1 MIISN
6 QTVTNIS
13 EFIVN
18 GFSGIQDQRSQNI
31 LFAFFLITYVL
42 TLFGNVSILIVIKFD
57 KSLHTPMYTLI
68 GALAFLDLCIP
79 SVTVPK
85 ILTNLMFRTKSI
97 EFGACFTQ
105 MVFYLGVGSTES
117 FLLMVMAYDR
127 YVAVCDPLHYSTI
140 MIFVFIT
147 YRIQGFSDDVRIMAA
162 VLQNVIPP
170 LVNPI
175 IYCLKTRD
183 IRKSF
188 LKFIRKQ
195 VSVEALLTGF

>member
-1 MIISN
+1 
-6 QTVTNIS
+6 
-13 EFIVN
+13 
-18 GFSGIQDQRSQNI
+18 
-31 LFAFFLITYVL
+31 
-42 TLFGNVSILIVIKFD
+42 
-57 KSLHTPMYTLI
+57 
-68 GALAFLDLCIP
+68 
-79 SVTVPK
+79 
-85 ILTNLMFRTKSI
+85 
-97 EFGACFTQ
+97 
-105 MVFYLGVGSTES
+105 
-117 FLLMVMAYDR
+117 MVMAYDR

-140 MIFVFIT
+140 MSNRHLIKLYILCWIGAFIFFSYIKIIISVIKVASSERRKKAFSTCASHLLVILVFYLVAVFVFIT